1 MKVVMNFPKIGI
13 SFRDIMPLV
22 YNTKLLDELC
32 HAIAKHIKDEYGDK
46 IDVVAACFLFGPQVA
61 IILGVPFVPIRK
73 KGKLPGKVIQATYIK
88 EYGQD
93 TVEIQAGVLKTG
105 SRVFL
110 FDDLLGTGGTIRASI
125 DLIEQESCTVV
136 EAFFLIE
143 LAYLGGR
150 TNIPKNIN
158 VYSLF
163 SFLD

>member
-1 MKVVMNFPKIGI
+1 M
-13 SFRDIMPLV
+13 
-22 YNTKLLDELC
+22 
-32 HAIAKHIKDEYGDK
+32 
-46 IDVVAACFLFGPQVA
+46 
-61 IILGVPFVPIRK
+61 
-73 KGKLPGKVIQATYIK
+73 
-88 EYGQD
+88 
-93 TVEIQAGVLKTG
+93 
-105 SRVFL
+105 FL